1 MPSKFDLETGEVHNS
16 MHEVHYFRYACH
28 LINHLHC
35 GLLTLFQ
42 SACGLQK
49 YRQARCYAIYC
60 VIFKHQ
66 RCSMLDTIAFMQ
78 NHI

>member
-35 GLLTLFQ
+35 VLLRFFQ
-42 SACGLQK
+42 SGMRISEIQDCLPSHG
-49 YRQARCYAIYC
+49 YAIYF
-60 VIFKHQ
+60 VIL
-66 RCSMLDTIAFMQ
+66 STILSNGA
-78 NHI
+78 